1 MDNWELYTL
10 GKNIDMGLMK
20 GYLDGDAT
28 VQYVNDRALEYLG
41 YNRQEFIEI
50 FKNSIAA
57 FTHPDDA
64 HIVQA
69 NAAQLLENGKPLQ
82 FLTRAI
88 RKDGKVIVLQGRSS
102 CVIDNQGYPI
112 GLYAFQDVTE
122 ESERTATLQA
132 ALERKLS
139 ELETLIETER
149 KSREDLRLSEER
161 YRLVIEQSEDIVFK
175 LHPEN
180 IFP

>member
-1 MDNWELYTL
+1 MYTL

-41 YNRQEFIEI
+41 YNRQEFREI

-102 CVIDNQGYPI
+102 CVIDN
-112 GLYAFQDVTE
+112 
-122 ESERTATLQA
+122 
-132 ALERKLS
+132 
-139 ELETLIETER
+139 
-149 KSREDLRLSEER
+149 
-161 YRLVIEQSEDIVFK
+161 
-175 LHPEN
+175 
-180 IFP
+180 